1 VQGYSPTTTDPVD
14 YSQHGKNWN
23 SYCIG
28 RDLQSPINIE
38 SAKNYVSENAWFQLV
53 NYQDMYDT
61 KLSVLNTNTVVEM
74 KNPNITSFA
83 LNKTGNLN

>member
-1 VQGYSPTTTDPVD
+1 MNFFETSKGTTTLAAIALIFCQQTVQGYSPTTTDPVD

-61 KLSVLNTNTVVEM
+61 KL
-74 KNPNITSFA
+74 
-83 LNKTGNLN
+83 